1 MYRIGRVFI
10 NKTSELRNSKRVY
23 MEQVMTEQMAVEWKS
38 IDTAPKNGET
48 IVANYGT
55 IDKPETALICW
66 SERPVCM
73 LGPRNGSFPPGY
85 ERPGD
90 EGKNGRTRAANMG

>member
-1 MYRIGRVFI
+1 
-10 NKTSELRNSKRVY
+10 
-23 MEQVMTEQMAVEWKS
+23 MTEQMAVEWKS

-73 LGPRNGSFPPGY
+73 LGPRNGSFPPGWATTCESDTDNNLPIDPPNY
-85 ERPGD
+85 WTEYTTKPQP
-90 EGKNGRTRAANMG
+90 